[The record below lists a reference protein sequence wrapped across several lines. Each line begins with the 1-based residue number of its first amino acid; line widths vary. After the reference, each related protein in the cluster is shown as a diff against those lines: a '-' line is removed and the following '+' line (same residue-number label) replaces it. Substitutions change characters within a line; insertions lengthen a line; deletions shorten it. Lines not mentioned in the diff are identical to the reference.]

1 MSNVTQRFSRT
12 NSMVIITHKV
22 TLHRTPR
29 PKAERGQSRPLSIPH
44 PSTSSSREPLIM
56 VTKVIRLCAA
66 LCSLAHSSTAFL
78 SGTLRAS
85 PLLPSSSSPSPL
97 VATDVTSTAP
107 SLPLCLPLYAKK
119 SSKQKKTG
127 GSKKKA
133 NKYASTSGFGGAATA
148 PCPCGSG
155 LGYVK
160 CCGKLHKDA
169 SAFASATAEQVVRAR
184 YSAYAKR
191 EVDFI
196 IGSTHPLNS
205 NFMSDIEHWKE
216 TIKMNCYDNFELT
229 SCEIV
234 SESYEGEGE
243 KEAAKVKFIASMT
256 QVDSREK
263 TAFME
268 TSTFERAGKH
278 IANGAWLYKE
288 GFIES
293 APGMPEP
300 KEEEEDENVKS
311 EEVVAVEAD
320 A

>member
-1 MSNVTQRFSRT
+1 MGRT
-12 NSMVIITHKV
+12 SFACIILGLLAQLLMISILVPSQASAFVPCNS
-22 TLHRTPR
+22 
-29 PKAERGQSRPLSIPH
+29 A
-44 PSTSSSREPLIM
+44 PLINSG
-56 VTKVIRLCAA
+56 
-66 LCSLAHSSTAFL
+66 SLT
-78 SGTLRAS
+78 T
-85 PLLPSSSSPSPL
+85 
-97 VATDVTSTAP
+97 TSTP
-107 SLPLCLPLYAKK
+107 QSLPLYATKK
-119 SSKQKKTG
+119 SKPKK
-127 GSKKKA
+127 SNVAKNKKS
-133 NKYASTSGFGGAATA
+133 KYASTAGFGGAATA

-169 SAFASATAEQVVRAR
+169 KAYADAKAEQVVRAR

-196 IGSTHPLNS
+196 VGSTHPLNK

-234 SESYEGEGE
+234 DETYEGEGE
-243 KEAAKVKFIASMT
+243 KEIAKVKFIAKMT

-268 TSTFERAGKH
+268 TSIFERAGKH

-288 GFIES
+288 VRELVFDFI
-293 APGMPEP
+293 
-300 KEEEEDENVKS
+300 
-311 EEVVAVEAD
+311 
-320 A
+320 